1 MYTHEVTTV
10 NHSKQGGNYK
20 RSKVNNVFFS
30 PPRNTLPT
38 LGTTEKNE
46 VNIHRNETAMSNVNT
61 NKETATSECQH
72 KQRDDPD
79 APERCR
85 RSSSEVK

>member
-38 LGTTEKNE
+38 LGTTEKNK

-61 NKETATSECQH
+61 NKQTIQMHHSGADGAAA
-72 KQRDDPD
+72 KLNNIL
-79 APERCR
+79 
-85 RSSSEVK
+85 